1 MTLHLASYIYITT
14 LNMALQDF
22 YAKKVKITTWVE
34 NSQKCVIITEV
45 VGENYEGEVILWKS
59 FLLKKSKEL

>member
-34 NSQKCVIITEV
+34 ISQEYVIIIEV
-45 VGENYEGEVILWKS
+45 VGVNLEGEVIS
-59 FLLKKSKEL
+59 YGCERC